1 MYINQ
6 PVETSMTHTSS
17 IEGGQDVICDG
28 DMNAAIYNLGN
39 SRESRTLF
47 HSSFIK
53 RQSHIMSK
61 CSPTLTAL
69 YHENNNA
76 YLAVL

>member
-61 CSPTLTAL
+61 CSPILTAIL
-69 YHENNNA
+69 
-76 YLAVL
+76 